1 MPNQSDSL
9 MLKLLLVF
17 LGAVVLII
25 LIANI
30 LSQDTATIVGNYL
43 YIPIQVSLLTMSIL
57 AVRYFGLDGIHG
69 LGWLAFLG
77 FAFCWFAGDMTWL
90 VIEMVLEEPPYPSV
104 ADLFY
109 LPGYPFLLIF
119 AVSYI
124 MPFRDAIS
132 KKIVLISSGI
142 ASALVIIS
150 IGMIGISDITFGDT
164 ISLSYPIADGIILI
178 PVLSGLFIFFKTRQ
192 NIMWSLMLFGILAT
206 FVGDVL
212 FSFFE
217 YNNTYYTGHFME
229 IAFYWAYLLMTF
241 GVIYH
246 KKTITSLGKNGT

>member
-1 MPNQSDSL
+1 
-9 MLKLLLVF
+9 MLKLLSAS
-17 LGAVVLII
+17 LGIVVLVV
-25 LIANI
+25 LTANI
-30 LSQDTATIVGNYL
+30 LSQDAAIIVGNYL
-43 YIPIQVSLLTMSIL
+43 YVPIEAFLLVTSIW

-77 FAFCWFAGDMTWL
+77 FVICWFVGDMSWV
-90 VIEMVLEEPPYPSV
+90 VIEMVLEEPPYPSA

-132 KKIVLISSGI
+132 KKIILVSSGI
-142 ASALVIIS
+142 AIVLVSFS
-150 IGMIGISDITFGDT
+150 IGMIGISDISFGDT
-164 ISLSYPIADGIILI
+164 ISLAYPIADGIILI
-178 PVLSGLFIFFKTRQ
+178 PVLSGLVIFFKTRQ
-192 NIMWSLMLFGILAT
+192 NIMWSLMLFGLLAT

-217 YNNTYYTGHFME
+217 YNDSYHTGHVME

-246 KKTITSLGKNGT
+246 KRTITSLGKNGT